1 MAKKTKGPRK
11 PTNGGDVGYGR
22 PPKEHQF
29 KPGQS
34 GNPRGRPKGV
44 PTFEDIL
51 AREARRFVKL
61 KQGSEVIHMTKLEA
75 LVRRVFQMALEG
87 NLSAIRLL
95 LTFKG
100 QAGTPDEEETSNLG
114 VMPDEEA
121 IQRILA
127 RFERRPPDIEGKS

>member
-51 AREARRFVKL
+51 AREARRPVKL
-61 KQGSEVIHMTKLEA
+61 QQGSKVIHMTKLDV

-114 VMPDEEA
+114 VMSDEEA

-127 RFERRPPDIEGKS
+127 RFERRLPDIEGKS